1 MLMGMGDFME
11 ASRTFFQL
19 IKRNPDYYKAYLGI
33 AMSFDKM
40 EKYKDAIRYLYEK
53 TSYCL
58 SAHPL
63 GQRMVQRV

>member
-1 MLMGMGDFME
+1 MKAYYNKAAMLMGMGDFME

-40 EKYKDAIRYLYEK
+40 ENIRMQSDITKNSLN
-53 TSYCL
+53 
-58 SAHPL
+58 
-63 GQRMVQRV
+63 